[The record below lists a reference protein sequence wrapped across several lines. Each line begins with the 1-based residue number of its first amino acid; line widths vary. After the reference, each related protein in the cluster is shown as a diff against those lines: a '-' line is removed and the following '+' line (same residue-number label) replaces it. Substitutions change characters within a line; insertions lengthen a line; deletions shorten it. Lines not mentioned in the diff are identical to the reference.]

1 MCVLVLGATGMLGH
15 KALQVLV
22 RHSEVTGTVRDQ
34 AAAYAHHPVLSGFDL
49 LGDVRAEDFDSVVQ
63 AVAASRPQVV
73 LNCIGIIKQLPAAH
87 DPLVSIGIN
96 ALFPHRLARLCRAV
110 GARLIHLSTDCV
122 FSGRRGN
129 YSEDDPPDAEDL
141 YGRSKLLGEVTQ
153 AGCLTIRTSM
163 IGRELQSSHGLIEW
177 LLSQQGRSIC
187 GFSRAIF
194 SGLPTLTLA
203 ECIARVILEHPQLE
217 GLRHVAAAPID
228 KHRLLTLVRQ
238 IYDLDVQIE
247 AYADF
252 VCDRSLDGSRFAQET
267 GWQAPD
273 WPAMIAAM
281 HADPT
286 PYAEIRSNNSGA

>member
-1 MCVLVLGATGMLGH
+1 MLGH